1 MHEMPLRAPLPAC
14 ATLFGFNTF
23 SMNAAERMFDS
34 GELISDLQFLNCR
47 TGPGA
52 AIEEAPETDHFK
64 LKSTTTNLSQSG
76 EDEESVKKRKKENL
90 YFIIFFVAHEEQPGR
105 WTSVVLRYL
114 QPPLELTLPNL
125 IIANDPSR

>member
-52 AIEEAPETDHFK
+52 AIEEPPATDHFK
-64 LKSTTTNLSQSG
+64 LKPTTTNLSQSG
-76 EDEESVKKRKKENL
+76 EDEESVKKRKKENF
-90 YFIIFFVAHEEQPGR
+90 YFIIFLWRTKNNPGVGHLLFFVACNH
-105 WTSVVLRYL
+105 
-114 QPPLELTLPNL
+114 PLN
-125 IIANDPSR
+125 

>member
-52 AIEEAPETDHFK
+52 AIEEAPETDHLK
-64 LKSTTTNLSQSG
+64 LKPTTTNLSQSG
-76 EDEESVKKRKKENL
+76 EDEESVKKRKKENFH
-90 YFIIFFVAHEEQPGR
+90 FIIFLWRTKNNPGVGHLLFFVTCNHP
-105 WTSVVLRYL
+105 
-114 QPPLELTLPNL
+114 
-125 IIANDPSR
+125 

>member
-52 AIEEAPETDHFK
+52 AIEEAPATDHSNLNRQRRIY
-64 LKSTTTNLSQSG
+64 LKAEKMKNRSRR
-76 EDEESVKKRKKENL
+76 EKRKI
-90 YFIIFFVAHEEQPGR
+90 FILSFFCGARRTTRALDICCSSLPA
-105 WTSVVLRYL
+105 TTLR
-114 QPPLELTLPNL
+114 TN
-125 IIANDPSR
+125 IT